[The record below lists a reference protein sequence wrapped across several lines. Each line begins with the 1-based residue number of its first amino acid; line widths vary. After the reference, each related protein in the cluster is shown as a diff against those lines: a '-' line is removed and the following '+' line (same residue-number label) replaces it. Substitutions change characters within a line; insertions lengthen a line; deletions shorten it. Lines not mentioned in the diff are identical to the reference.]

1 MIEIL
6 HQSAFFAV
14 VLSLIAYFLGLE
26 IKKRWNH
33 PLCNPLLLSIVMVIG
48 FLLLCQ
54 IPYETY
60 AKSGGYLSYLLTPAT
75 VALAIPLYQQFQQF
89 RAHWRPVL
97 LGIFSGVLC
106 NLGLIYVMARYF
118 SLDYEMYVTLLP
130 KSITT
135 AIGLSISE
143 EYGGFVSITATSII
157 ITGILGNICAES
169 LCKLCKIRHPVAKG
183 VAIGTSAHAVG
194 TSKAMELGEVE
205 GAMSSLSIVLTG
217 LCTLLGI
224 SLFAGWYP
232 M

>member
-1 MIEIL
+1 MIEML
-6 HQSAFFAV
+6 NHSAFFAL
-14 VLSLIAYFLGLE
+14 VLSLAAYFLGIE
-26 IKKRWNH
+26 VKKRWNH

-48 FLLLCQ
+48 VLLLLG

-60 AKSGGYLSYLLTPAT
+60 AQSGSYLSYLLTPAT

-89 RAHWRPVL
+89 RAHWRPVM

-106 NLGLIYVMARYF
+106 NLALIYVMARYF
-118 SLDYEMYVTLLP
+118 VLDYAMYVTLLP

-143 EYGGFVSITATSII
+143 EYGGFVSITATAII

-169 LCKLCKIRHPVAKG
+169 LCKLCKIGHPVAKG

-194 TSKAMELGEVE
+194 TSKAMEIGEVE

-224 SLFAGWYP
+224 SIFAGLYP
-232 M
+232 V